1 MGPLIPQGIIGEGW
15 SYVIAFI
22 TGAFFGMILE
32 SSGFSSSRK
41 IVGLFYGYDFTVL
54 RVFFT
59 ATVTA
64 MIGLLYFNYM
74 GWIDLSMVY
83 FPPMYLWAAIV
94 GGLIM
99 GLGFIIGGFCPGT
112 GLCAV
117 GIGKLDALA
126 NVVGLYLGIFLFS
139 EGYAFFEKLY
149 LSNALGDLRV
159 NEVLGISSG
168 LFAFL
173 FAAFALVAFIVTAW
187 IQKRVKPVDY

>member
-41 IVGLFYGYDFTVL
+41 IVVLFYGYDFTVL

-83 FPPMYLWAAIV
+83 FPPMYLWAAIS

-99 GLGFIIGGFCPGT
+99 GLGFIMGGFCPGT

-173 FAAFALVAFIVTAW
+173 FASIALTAFIITAW

>member
-83 FPPMYLWAAIV
+83 FPPMYLWAAIS

-99 GLGFIIGGFCPGT
+99 GLGFIMGGFCPGT

-173 FAAFALVAFIVTAW
+173 FASIALTAFIITAW

>member
-83 FPPMYLWAAIV
+83 FPPMYLWAAIS

-99 GLGFIIGGFCPGT
+99 GLGFIMGGFCPGT

-117 GIGKLDALA
+117 GIGKLDAVA

-173 FAAFALVAFIVTAW
+173 FASIALTAFIITAW

>member
-1 MGPLIPQGIIGEGW
+1 MGPLIPQGIIDDGW
-15 SYVIAFI
+15 SYVIAFV

-99 GLGFIIGGFCPGT
+99 GLGFIMGGFCPGT

-139 EGYAFFEKLY
+139 EAYPFFEKLY
-149 LSNALGDLRV
+149 LSNAMGNLRV

>member
-99 GLGFIIGGFCPGT
+99 GLGFIMGGFCPGT

>member
-1 MGPLIPQGIIGEGW
+1 MGPLIPQGIIDGGW
-15 SYVIAFI
+15 SYVIAFV

-59 ATVTA
+59 ATITA

-83 FPPMYLWAAIV
+83 FPPMYLWAAIS

-99 GLGFIIGGFCPGT
+99 GLGFIMGGFCPGT

-117 GIGKLDALA
+117 GIGKLDAVA

-139 EGYAFFEKLY
+139 EAYPFFEKLY
-149 LSNALGDLRV
+149 MGNAMGNLRV

-173 FAAFALVAFIVTAW
+173 FASIALAAFIITAW

>member
-99 GLGFIIGGFCPGT
+99 GLGFIMGGFCPGT

-139 EGYAFFEKLY
+139 EAYPFFEKLY